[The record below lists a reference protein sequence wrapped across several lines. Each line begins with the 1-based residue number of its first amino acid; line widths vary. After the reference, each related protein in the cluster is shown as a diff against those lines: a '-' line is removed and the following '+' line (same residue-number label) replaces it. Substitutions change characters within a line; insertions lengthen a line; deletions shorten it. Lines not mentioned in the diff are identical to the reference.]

1 MIFFFLGG
9 GVLKGLVRPLS
20 PAEAPRPEPAHHQGQ
35 LPQPSLNLVIN
46 YYFRR
51 VSLIRVA

>member
-1 MIFFFLGG
+1 MIFG
-9 GVLKGLVRPLS
+9 GVTGFSGLVRPLS
-20 PAEAPRPEPAHHQGQ
+20 PPEAPAHHQGQ
-35 LPQPSLNLVIN
+35 HPQASLNLVIN